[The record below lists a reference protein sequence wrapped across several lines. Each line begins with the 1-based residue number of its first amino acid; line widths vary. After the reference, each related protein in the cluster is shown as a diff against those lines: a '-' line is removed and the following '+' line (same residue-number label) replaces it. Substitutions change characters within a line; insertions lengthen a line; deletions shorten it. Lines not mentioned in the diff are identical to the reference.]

1 MTIECVDIQD
11 LDCTR
16 LRLGQTEKHS
26 WAYKDH
32 NTQVMKSSSTLHCKL
47 LYLFENDHDEYS
59 RKYMLHKLPTELYES
74 IMDYVLEPSKFGL
87 LLKNVPTSGM
97 QKSKTLFLEMNC
109 QDVNMNQLD
118 ESLRN
123 LFEIYERNHN
133 LQTTKD
139 YLILD
144 LLRAMFQA
152 LNIVAKLL

>member
-87 LLKNVPTSGM
+87 LLKNNGLCAGTIQIWSFIKKCTNQWNAKIKDTVSRNELPRCKYEPTRRVS
-97 QKSKTLFLEMNC
+97 SKFI
-109 QDVNMNQLD
+109 
-118 ESLRN
+118 RN
-123 LFEIYERNHN
+123 I
-133 LQTTKD
+133 
-139 YLILD
+139 
-144 LLRAMFQA
+144 
-152 LNIVAKLL
+152 